1 MQKWEYGCFTLHNR
15 FRFSRGNPTQQKQS
29 EEVTFTELATGKTR
43 DYQTLQEALNA
54 LGLDGWEM
62 SGIFAGQIATQY
74 FFKRPLGG

>member
-15 FRFSRGNPTQQKQS
+15 FRFSRGNPTQHKQN
-29 EEVTFTELATGKTR
+29 EEVTFTELTNGKTR
-43 DYQTLQEALNA
+43 DYQSLQEAINA

-74 FFKRPLGG
+74 FFKRPLKD